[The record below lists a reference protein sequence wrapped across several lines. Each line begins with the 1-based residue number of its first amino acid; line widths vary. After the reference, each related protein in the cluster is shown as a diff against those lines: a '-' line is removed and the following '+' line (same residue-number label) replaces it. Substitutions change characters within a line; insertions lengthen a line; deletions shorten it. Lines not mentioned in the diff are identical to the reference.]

1 MAELGDVA
9 VSYEGDVRKSEELT
23 GAVGETAPRALVH
36 LAALSSVG
44 GSWKSPTQTWEVN
57 VLGTVNVL
65 EALREAAPDARLLLV
80 STGEVYGRAE
90 ELPTPESA
98 RPAPFSPYAASKLA
112 AEAACE
118 QAARAMGLDVVIVRA
133 FQHEGPGRDE
143 RFAIGSWTRQIAE
156 LESRGGGELRV
167 GDLSAER
174 DLSDVR
180 DVCRAYRL
188 LLEHEVPPGTY
199 NVASGRKVALQE
211 VVDLLVESAQAP
223 VEVVVDETRLRPS
236 EIKVVWGDPSKIE
249 GATGWRAEIPL
260 QETLDDALAYA
271 RDAVSERVAKL

>member
-1 MAELGDVA
+1 MT
-9 VSYEGDVRKSEELT
+9 SPFPYEGDVRNAEELA
-23 GAVGETAPRALVH
+23 GAVGETAPTALVH

-44 GSWKSPTQTWEVN
+44 GSWKSPAETWEVN

-65 EALREAAPDARLLLV
+65 EALKEAAPEARLLLV

-223 VEVVVDETRLRPS
+223 VEVVVDQTRLRPS

-260 QETLDDALAYA
+260 RQTLDDALAYA

>member
-9 VSYEGDVRKSEELT
+9 VSYEGDVRNAEELA
-23 GAVGETAPRALVH
+23 GAVGETAPTALVH

-44 GSWKSPTQTWEVN
+44 GSWKSPAETWEVN

-65 EALREAAPDARLLLV
+65 EALREAAPEARLLLV

-118 QAARAMGLDVVIVRA
+118 QAARATGLDVVIVRA

-199 NVASGRKVALQE
+199 NVASGRKVGLQE

-223 VEVVVDETRLRPS
+223 VEVVVDQARLRPS

-249 GATGWRAEIPL
+249 DATGWRAEIPL
-260 QETLDDALAYA
+260 RQTLDDALAYA
-271 RDAVSERVAKL
+271 RDAVSERVAKS